1 MLTSCISRLY
11 MAHSLSIATVMAI
24 LMAHCYRH
32 TYGTLLWT
40 YVWHTVTDI
49 HMAHCYGPTY
59 GTLLWTYVWH
69 TLRISVIFHML
80 TSCISRLYMAHSLSI
95 ATVMDIVMAH
105 CYGHTYGTLL
115 WTYLWRTFMDVL
127 MAHSYGHTYGTLLWT
142 YLWRTVM
149 DVLMANCYGH
159 TYGTLLWT
167 YLWHTVRISVILK
180 LKHAIRRHEH
190 GSA

>member
-1 MLTSCISRLY
+1 MGVQKELKERLHDWTHAQRKIKGRLDFQHNCIWWKRRCCHMFHMLTSCISRLY

-105 CYGHTYGTLL
+105 CYGHTYGALL
-115 WTYLWRTFMDVL
+115 WTYLWQTVMDIL
-127 MAHSYGHTYGTLLWT
+127 MAHCSY
-142 YLWRTVM
+142 
-149 DVLMANCYGH
+149 
-159 TYGTLLWT
+159 
-167 YLWHTVRISVILK
+167 ISYIK
-180 LKHAIRRHEH
+180 IETRN
-190 GSA
+190 S